1 MSNVDSRH
9 KIFQSRLPLVDWW
22 LRGVEVPAAVV
33 AVASVDSVSIF
44 GMCMCS
50 SLNMHQS
57 TPRWSVA
64 LICIESPHSAVQ
76 FVPIWDERIAKIC
89 RLWKAWCYGWCL
101 AQQDLEC
108 NWHSLITVDQW
119 WTTWAKDIAKIKQ
132 QFILAHYES
141 DRSRIE
147 GKAAAAPFQPTASSA
162 LVPRIPDQPRSAT
175 EWHQKLFIH

>member
-1 MSNVDSRH
+1 MAS
-9 KIFQSRLPLVDWW
+9 LGW
-22 LRGVEVPAAVV
+22 LMTQGCRGP
-33 AVASVDSVSIF
+33 S
-44 GMCMCS
+44 CS
-50 SLNMHQS
+50 SCCCIYGFCQYLWHVHVQFTQYASINTKM
-57 TPRWSVA
+57 
-64 LICIESPHSAVQ
+64 ICCTNLHRFPHSAVQ